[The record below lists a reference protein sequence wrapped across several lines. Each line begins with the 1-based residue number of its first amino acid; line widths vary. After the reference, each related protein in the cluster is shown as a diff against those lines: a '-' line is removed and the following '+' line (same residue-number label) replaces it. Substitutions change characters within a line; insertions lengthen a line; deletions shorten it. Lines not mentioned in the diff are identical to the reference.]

1 MITTENGDIIANGIR
16 ITASAAKHWRIYEK
30 ELETYLRELPRLLEE
45 GEEGRYALIKGDE
58 VLSIWDTQP
67 DASQAGREKFG
78 RDPIFVKEIRARDA
92 EQFARLMPILR
103 SLCQPSGND

>member
-1 MITTENGDIIANGIR
+1 MITTEKGEIIANGIR
-16 ITASAAKHWRIYEK
+16 ITANAVKHWRIYEK
-30 ELETYLRELPRLLEE
+30 EIDTYLRELSRLLEE
-45 GEEGRYALIKGDE
+45 GYEGSYALIKGDS

-78 RDPIFVKEIRARDA
+78 REPIFVKEIKAQDVER
-92 EQFARLMPILR
+92 FARLMPILR